1 MGTRQEQ
8 REQRRWLILK
18 CALDLFVR
26 RGYQETT
33 IGQIAEAASMSTGL
47 MFHYFPSKED
57 LYLALVS
64 IGEEGT
70 NAPKGQQTDDPIAY
84 FRVFL
89 EELFALTEEEPWIPQ
104 MFVLMAHAQ
113 REGAPETVRDVALRV
128 DQAEYSAKIIERG
141 QAAGVMRNG
150 DPLALSRTFWAAVQG
165 VMEQWASNLEEKCP
179 DPEWLLGILTK

>member
-1 MGTRQEQ
+1 MGIRQEQ

-33 IGQIAEAASMSTGL
+33 IGQIAKAASMSTGL

-64 IGEEGT
+64 IGEEGA
-70 NAPKGQQTDDPIAY
+70 NAPKDQQANDPIAY
-84 FRVFL
+84 FRNFL
-89 EELFALTEEEPWIPQ
+89 KELFALTEEEPWIPQ
-104 MFVLMAHAQ
+104 MFVLMARAQ
-113 REGAPETVRDVALRV
+113 REGTPETVRDVALRV

-141 QAAGVMRNG
+141 QEAGVIRSG

-165 VMEQWASNLEEKCP
+165 VMEQWASNPEEKHP